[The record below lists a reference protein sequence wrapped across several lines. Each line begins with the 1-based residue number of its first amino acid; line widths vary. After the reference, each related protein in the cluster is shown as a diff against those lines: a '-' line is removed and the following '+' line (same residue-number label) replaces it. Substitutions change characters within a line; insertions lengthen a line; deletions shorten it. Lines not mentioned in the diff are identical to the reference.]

1 VTRVLDRGAVF
12 AGWVGLGMAVT
23 IAISF
28 ELIIAVQALVF
39 LAAIPAGLLIGF
51 YAAARSER
59 RRPVWRALV
68 DGGYAGIVT
77 ALTLALVYAAI
88 RLLFIFADSGYPRY
102 NNTGALGEPLGPT
115 CVAGPGCAYQ
125 RYLDQAA
132 TDPAFAAALAQAGV
146 TDTPSFQAF
155 VLRDQLD
162 GGLVLVA
169 MVVGGS
175 LVGGLFYAAAGPAK
189 SPEPTPAA

>member
-1 VTRVLDRGAVF
+1 MRRVVDRGAIF

-59 RRPVWRALV
+59 RRPVWRAIT
-68 DGGYAGIVT
+68 DATYAGLVT
-77 ALTLALVYAAI
+77 AVSLALVYAAI
-88 RLLFIFADSGYPRY
+88 RLLFIYADSGYPSY
-102 NNTGALGEPLGPT
+102 NVTGPLGEALSPT
-115 CVAGPGCAYQ
+115 CAPGPGCAYQ

-146 TDTPSFQAF
+146 SDTSSFEAF

-169 MVVGGS
+169 MVVGGA
-175 LVGGLFYAAAGPAK
+175 VAGGLFYAVAGPAK
-189 SPEPTPAA
+189 RPEPTLTA

>member
-1 VTRVLDRGAVF
+1 VTRFLDRGAIF

-39 LAAIPAGLLIGF
+39 LVAVPAGLLIGF

-59 RRPVWRALV
+59 RRPIWRALT
-68 DGGYAGIVT
+68 DAGYAGLVT
-77 ALTLALVYAAI
+77 ALSLAIVYAAV
-88 RLLFIFADSGYPRY
+88 RLLFVFADSGYPTY
-102 NNTGALGEPLGPT
+102 NNTGPLGEALGPT
-115 CVAGPGCAYQ
+115 CAAGPGCAYQ
-125 RYLDQAA
+125 RYVDQAA
-132 TDPAFAAALAQAGV
+132 TDPSFAAALAQAGV
-146 TDTPSFQAF
+146 TDTASFQAF

-169 MVVGGS
+169 MVVGGA
-175 LVGGLFYAAAGPAK
+175 LAGGVFYAVAGPAK
-189 SPEPTPAA
+189 RPEPTPAS

>member
-1 VTRVLDRGAVF
+1 VTRFLDRGAIF

-39 LAAIPAGLLIGF
+39 LAAVPAGLLIGF

-59 RRPVWRALV
+59 RRPIWRALT
-68 DGGYAGIVT
+68 DAGYAGLVT
-77 ALTLALVYAAI
+77 ALSLALVYAAV
-88 RLLFIFADSGYPRY
+88 RLLFVFADSGYPSY
-102 NNTGALGEPLGPT
+102 NNTGPLGEAVGPT
-115 CVAGPGCAYQ
+115 CAAGPGCAYQ
-125 RYLDQAA
+125 RYVDQAA

-146 TDTPSFQAF
+146 TDTASFEAF
-155 VLRDQLD
+155 VLRDELD

-169 MVVGGS
+169 MVVGGA
-175 LVGGLFYAAAGPAK
+175 LGGGVFYAVAGPAK
-189 SPEPTPAA
+189 RPEPTPAS